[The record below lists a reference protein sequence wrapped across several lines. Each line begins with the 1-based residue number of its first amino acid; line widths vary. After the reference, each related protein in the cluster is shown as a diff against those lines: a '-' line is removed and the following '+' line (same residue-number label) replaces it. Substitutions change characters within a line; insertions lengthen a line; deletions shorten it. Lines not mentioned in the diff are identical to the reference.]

1 MSIFFRE
8 FDKIISLFGLTF
20 RLISYFLLYYANNY
34 SLILLLALFLT
45 KITVLLLIFFTNY
58 ALYSY
63 VNNVLY

>member
-8 FDKIISLFGLTF
+8 FDKIISFFGLTF